1 MDSDSV
7 GYQINFNNIYY
18 VLKIRKNKWEALIDP
33 YPWQG
38 KEEEE
43 RKPYLWSAQKF
54 LISSSAPTRTI
65 PLASASA

>member
-43 RKPYLWSAQKF
+43 RKPYLWSAQKCSCGSPCR
-54 LISSSAPTRTI
+54 IATRNM
-65 PLASASA
+65 